1 MFFQGVY
8 TNITRVRIVRDR
20 QEHTTYAA
28 AFATAFDP
36 EKAVPLMAGFET
48 TLQILVTTGA
58 GPAITV
64 YFTYEDV

>member
-1 MFFQGVY
+1 M
-8 TNITRVRIVRDR
+8 RDR

-36 EKAVPLMAGFET
+36 EKAVPLMAGFDT

-58 GPAITV
+58 APAITV